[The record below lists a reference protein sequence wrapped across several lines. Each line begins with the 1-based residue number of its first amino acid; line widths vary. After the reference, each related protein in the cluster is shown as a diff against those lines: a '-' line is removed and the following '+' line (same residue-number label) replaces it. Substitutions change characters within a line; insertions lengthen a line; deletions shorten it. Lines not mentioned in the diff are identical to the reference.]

1 MVSYKREFEIILY
14 AVNAKRPI
22 SVTDSG
28 MVIEES
34 DVQLE
39 NAFLPIYL
47 VLLGMYNADN
57 LKQPINA
64 LSPIFLTPS

>member
-34 DVQLE
+34 DVQLVVFVYHFISI
-39 NAFLPIYL
+39 NY
-47 VLLGMYNADN
+47 VLNGR
-57 LKQPINA
+57 KVK
-64 LSPIFLTPS
+64 T

>member
-34 DVQLE
+34 DVQLVV
-39 NAFLPIYL
+39 FVYHFISVVY
-47 VLLGMYNADN
+47 VLNGR
-57 LKQPINA
+57 KVK
-64 LSPIFLTPS
+64 T